1 MSLIN
6 KRKAVRTFAFAS
18 FLNDLG
24 SDMIYPIWPIFVTNV
39 LNANMAMLGL
49 IDGLGEAIVSI
60 SQAASGYISDKIR
73 MRKVF
78 IWTGYLFG
86 SISRI
91 GYALSSIWQQL
102 IPLKIL
108 DRTGK
113 IRGAPRDA
121 IIADISNRENRSKN
135 FGFLRAMDNLG
146 AVCGILICMLF
157 FKLLGYRKLFFLA
170 EIPSA
175 ISALLILFLIQ
186 EKKIEKLKVY
196 KGLSFKDLDKNF
208 KFFLLLSSFFALGS
222 FSYSF
227 LLIYANE
234 FGFQVAFVPALYLI
248 LTAAASIFSLPFG
261 KLADRIGR
269 KPILMLSFFFWG
281 LICLNC
287 ILIQNNLTIIM
298 TFVLYGLHKAALD
311 PVQKTF
317 VSELSPTQY
326 KASTLGGFQMI
337 TGLCALPA
345 SFIAGMLWDKISIF
359 TPFYFSLILTIIAL
373 IMLIFVQEKKS

>member
-287 ILIQNNLTIIM
+287 ILIQNNLYT
-298 TFVLYGLHKAALD
+298 
-311 PVQKTF
+311 
-317 VSELSPTQY
+317 
-326 KASTLGGFQMI
+326 
-337 TGLCALPA
+337 
-345 SFIAGMLWDKISIF
+345 
-359 TPFYFSLILTIIAL
+359 
-373 IMLIFVQEKKS
+373 